1 MNFRPATIV
10 FCIILLLRSPAIP
23 TDDDYCDVDIS
34 SWSTISTRH
43 FDVHYPAG
51 MEAMAL
57 RASEIAESGYIRVAN
72 RLGHE
77 LTGIIPVA
85 LYPPGRTISAD
96 PSPDSRYPSPRP
108 AMTGKGVTVSFS
120 GSYADLQR
128 SIVTGTAR
136 AFLSSMAGESPF
148 HHAALRT
155 TRLPYWLSE
164 GMARYLACGF
174 DGRADLALRDVID
187 GNRFLG
193 IRDMNDQKAFRHD
206 DASAQGQAFC
216 YYIESTY
223 GKTALGELARCF
235 LDTSFPDEAL
245 RAATGKT
252 VEDLEREWM
261 SSLKKRYRRG
271 AEAQNPGKIPAP
283 AGPSARITVPA
294 VSPDGKKIAALRI
307 VNGRCDLLVFDA
319 PDGNIGTI
327 KRARTLLRGG
337 SCGGVSPVAPGD
349 NRISWCPDGRAV
361 MLAAVRRGRP
371 CLLFIDTASG
381 RIIDSR
387 PIPFSLVRDP
397 AISPDG
403 RRVAFS
409 AVAGTAEN
417 IYVLDRDRN
426 TVSRITDDDF
436 SDRYPVFTAD
446 GGIVF
451 STNWNT
457 KGNPTS
463 GGSRLHRIDIGTGR
477 RTLLAIPGENNIQG
491 DISPDGKKLLLITE
505 GGGMRGVCVYDFAAG
520 TLSQLKEQ
528 SVRVANPRWLK
539 GSSSFILTAPGAGGT
554 DIAAE
559 SVSSTLPYDPP
570 AAQQDLSPALFRD
583 PYVDPREYL
592 LQPYQPVIR
601 PGYLK
606 LGSSGTMDGGYVCH
620 LKTALSDYLGRHRL
634 VLDAGYVREPRR
646 NDFNASLGYYL
657 KIPRAV
663 LGFGMFRR
671 SSPMDTGSLEPVS
684 GLSMHPSFGLRG
696 MEHYGGHVSARV
708 KIGRSF
714 DITFSGSSGRYEKT
728 YHYPDMTHDLR
739 MTFGKL
745 SCTAEYNTERK
756 GPMAPLGGSRLLV
769 TAEHAFDFTG
779 KNHYTVLGVDF
790 RHHFL
795 LDRRFILLL
804 HGAGAALA
812 GSNNGKFRFFLGG
825 FGSLRGYG
833 LNSISGR
840 NMVLFNAELRFTPS
854 DWNTFGLPQ
863 GGGLGNVAFVL
874 FFDAGSAWNGTYR
887 FVDKKTGRL
896 DDLKMDFGAGI
907 RMAVS
912 PLLILKLDFAWPFD
926 NKSIRQTNM
935 ILCIGFDF

>member
-1 MNFRPATIV
+1 MNSRQATILI
-10 FCIILLLRSPAIP
+10 CTILFLRNPAIP
-23 TDDDYCDVDIS
+23 LDDNGRDVDIR

-51 MEAMAL
+51 MEAMAI
-57 RASEIAESGYIRVAN
+57 RASEIAESGYIRIAN

-85 LYPPGRTISAD
+85 IYPAGCNHTGDLSRDSHYPGS
-96 PSPDSRYPSPRP
+96 
-108 AMTGKGVTVSFS
+108 AMTGKGIAVSFC
-120 GSYADLQR
+120 GSYTDLQR
-128 SIVTGTAR
+128 SIVTAMSR
-136 AFLSSMAGESPF
+136 SFLYSVAGESPF
-148 HHAALRT
+148 HYAALRT
-155 TRLPYWLSE
+155 GRLPHWLSE

-174 DGRADLALRDVID
+174 DGRADLALREVIE

-193 IRDMNDQKAFRHD
+193 IRDMNGLKTVRTD
-206 DASAQGQAFC
+206 DAAAEGQAFC
-216 YYIESTY
+216 YYIETTY
-223 GKTALGELARCF
+223 GTTALGELARDF
-235 LDTSFPDEAL
+235 FDTSFPDDAF

-252 VEDLEREWM
+252 VEDLEREWA
-261 SSLKKRYRRG
+261 SSLKKRYRRDPWPK
-271 AEAQNPGKIPAP
+271 NPEKITAP
-283 AGPSARITVPA
+283 ASPSARITIPA
-294 VSPDGKKIAALRI
+294 VSPDGKRIAALRT
-307 VNGRCDLLVFDA
+307 VNGRSDLLIFDA
-319 PDGNIGTI
+319 PAGRIGTG
-327 KRARTLLRGG
+327 KRPRILLRGG
-337 SCGGVSPVAPGD
+337 SCGGVTPVAPGD
-349 NRISWCPDGRAV
+349 NRISWCPDGRTM
-361 MLAAVRRGRP
+361 MLAAMRKGRP
-371 CLLFIDTASG
+371 CLLFLDTSSG

-387 PIPFSLVRDP
+387 PVPFSLVRDP
-397 AISPDG
+397 ALSPDG

-446 GGIVF
+446 GGGIVF

-457 KGNPTS
+457 RGNPSS
-463 GGSRLHRIDIGTGR
+463 GGSRIHRIDIGTGR
-477 RTLLAIPGENNIQG
+477 RTILAVPGENNIQG
-491 DISPDGKKLLLITE
+491 DVSPDGKKLLLITE
-505 GGGMRGVCVYDFAAG
+505 GSGMRGVCVYDFAAG
-520 TLSQLKEQ
+520 TLSRLKNQ
-528 SVRVANPRWLK
+528 PARVANPRWLK
-539 GSSSFILTAPGAGGT
+539 GSSSFIFTAPGAGGA
-554 DIAAE
+554 DIAEE
-559 SVSSTLPYDPP
+559 SVSATLPYDPK
-570 AAQQDLSPALFRD
+570 AHDQDLSPALYGE
-583 PYVDPREYL
+583 PYVDPQEYL
-592 LQPYQPVIR
+592 LQQYQPAIK

-606 LGSSGTMDGGYVCH
+606 LGSAGTMDSGYICH
-620 LKTALSDYLGRHRL
+620 LRAGLNDYMERHRL

-657 KIPRAV
+657 KIPSAV
-663 LGFGMFRR
+663 LGFCFFRR
-671 SSPMDTGSLEPVS
+671 SSPLDAGSLEPVS

-745 SCTAEYNTERK
+745 SFTAECNTERK
-756 GPMAPLGGSRLLV
+756 GPMAPLSGSRLLV
-769 TAEHAFDFTG
+769 MAEHAFDITG
-779 KNHYTVLGVDF
+779 NNHYTVLGIDF
-790 RHHFL
+790 RRHFL

-804 HGAGAALA
+804 RGAGAALA
-812 GSNNGKFRFFLGG
+812 GSNNGNFRYFLGG

-833 LNSISGR
+833 INSISGR

-854 DWNTFGLPQ
+854 DWNSFGVPS

-887 FVDKKTGRL
+887 FLDKKTGRL
-896 DDLKMDFGAGI
+896 DDLKMDFGAGL

-935 ILCIGFDF
+935 ILSIGFDF